1 MTKRPRICGPLS
13 LLLLAGLV
21 ANPELASATSIALQ
35 VPGGAVNGEIIKVK
49 VQVVGG
55 SEGIS
60 FETEGLQYV
69 RGYFDHCGF
78 CGKPCLVNDRIQ
90 PCPSPPDACCGPYC
104 LSCSYSSGHEFSDRW
119 YGGPTVEYRVNAC
132 LGTSPTRARIRGKWY
147 GGSHEGPFY
156 TPWYEIAVG
165 NPIVASFNYV
175 PADPLCAGDPI
186 LFINTSC
193 GGTEWSWDFGDGE
206 SAEGR
211 TVVHTFTNP
220 GSYPVTLTV
229 RSSSGIDTETRTLD
243 LSGDCATIQG
253 RVTDTVDGSG
263 LAGATVEISRA
274 GWSKSVFTSPGGH
287 YTSRV
292 APDHT
297 YALVGAYPGYF
308 DSPPG
313 GASPGPNETVTVDLS
328 LTPEPEDWTTP
339 ELTALANL
347 GRQYDAI
354 ADPVNPFV
362 GNFFLTRTLFAFPG
376 RGGMDLAF
384 AASYNSY
391 LAGSDSSLGFGWTH
405 SLAMRV
411 EANGDDHTV
420 VMPDGSRRFFRK
432 SGTSYTPFNCATTSV
447 LADRSPDGWSLTFP
461 DGTAWLFDASGRLEK
476 ITNPRSHSI
485 TLTHSTQLD
494 RVTDS
499 MGRQIDLTWVG
510 GRIATITTPAAGGP
524 TAQLAYDGSGN
535 LTSLTDARG
544 HAWAFTYDAQ
554 HRLLT
559 ETDRRGVVVLTNTY
573 AGDGRIA
580 SQADAAGQLTTF
592 AASPL
597 AGSRL
602 QVVVTPP
609 SGNAITQVYG
619 ANGQLLR
626 VTDGEGHT
634 ASFGWD
640 AQGELA
646 AATDKLG
653 RTLAFENDSRGNLI
667 SATDRLGN
675 TTTVTYSGL
684 NQPAEITSPIGT
696 TRLTYLA
703 NGNPRDLW
711 LPDKYLALLSYDGQ
725 NQLTSVNHNG
735 RTWKYQYNAQGMR
748 TRIEDPTGKAYL
760 MTYDAAGRLTQVT
773 LPDGLG
779 TFQYTWDAG
788 SNLTTLTNPA
798 GHQTTFA
805 YDAEN
810 NVTSRTFVPTNATES
825 LTYDT
830 LGRVHTHTDA
840 MGGVTTYTYDVDSNV
855 VAVTDADGITT
866 QLAYDRRNL
875 LRTITYPSGSQETI
889 TRDANGRETALANS
903 LGHTWLAA
911 FDAEGRTTEV
921 RDPLGAVTRLL
932 RGPDSRD
939 LILTNAVGEKDRL
952 AFSALGDPTAVTAAN
967 GDGISTEYDLFG
979 SVGRLVDARGSEWR
993 LAYDKAARVTSVTGP
1008 DGASER
1014 YVYDALGRLTTLTRP
1029 SGEQVTFQYTPESR
1043 LSRVTLPGGSQV
1055 NFAYAYS
1062 GAGLAVTVTEPLGVS
1077 TLTYDKLERLIE
1089 RTDAQGNTVKF
1100 SYTLAG
1106 RLATVTYPGNRVLA
1120 YTYDGAGR
1128 LQRLADWTGKVTTLH
1143 YDAVDRLS
1151 RLDLPNG
1158 TATVYTYDPN
1168 SQLTSLAHLGTGGS
1182 PLLSHAITRDALGR
1196 VTSTSSTGTLA
1207 PDPGD
1212 ASRERGV
1219 DPSNR
1224 LLFENAGAALTT
1236 FAFDADGR
1244 QVERRQGAD
1253 VTTYSYDPHG
1263 NLSGVAGGG
1272 HTTTYVRDFD
1282 GSCLRTVAD
1291 GVETRYLRDGN
1302 ELWATL
1308 DAANTPTRF
1317 FVGAGSILYTLDP
1330 SGAARVLHTDPQG
1343 HVVGVTD
1350 GSGTLV
1356 ARFAYDPY
1364 GRTLAA
1370 EGQSELG
1377 WLGGHGV
1384 VTDDNGLVHT
1394 GVRMYDPASRRF
1406 LTEDPL
1412 GVLMAPN
1419 LYAYS
1424 DGDPLNFVDPSG
1436 TEGESVIWQLSGEWK
1451 QVTHVQTG
1459 GGKPMGVLARPR
1471 NIPTSSTVEVLT
1483 SGTPS
1488 YPSHQYPGSVRR
1500 WFKPRIPNP
1509 VGPPSSQ
1516 YTVRQNVFRPKGS
1529 ATWAESLEG
1538 GSFRGGAPRGY
1549 STARQRGFLPRN
1561 VPAKQIQFRPSGG
1574 WNGQLVRGIEGGAQ
1588 RTLTGKAVG
1597 SSAGRLLG
1605 RAVTPDLLPMV
1616 GYETA
1621 RFASSSLVYIYNENT
1636 GRYESGDEVVANSF
1650 LPGQVAA
1657 WAPPEDSKFEFKKR
1671 LHKIKKDFFAGLKR
1685 NAPSK

>member
-1 MTKRPRICGPLS
+1 MTKRFGICGPLS
-13 LLLLAGLV
+13 LLLLAGV
-21 ANPELASATSIALQ
+21 AANPDLASATSIALH

-78 CGKPCLVNDRIQ
+78 CGKPCLVNDKIQ

-104 LSCSYSSGHEFSDRW
+104 LSCFYSAGHEFSDRW

-147 GGSHEGPFY
+147 GGSHEGPYY

-165 NPIVASFNYV
+165 NPIVASFNHV

-186 LFINTSC
+186 LFVNTSC
-193 GGTEWSWDFGDGE
+193 GGTDWHWDFGDGE

-211 TVVHTFTNP
+211 TTLHTFTNP

-229 RSSSGIDTETRTLD
+229 TSSSGIDNETRTLN
-243 LSGDCATIQG
+243 LRGDCATIQG
-253 RVTDTVDGSG
+253 TVRDNVDGSA
-263 LAGATVEISRA
+263 LAGATVEISRS
-274 GWSKSVFTSPGGH
+274 GWSKRVPASTGGL
-287 YTSRV
+287 YTTRV

-297 YALVGAYPGYF
+297 YTLVGSYPGYF
-308 DSPPG
+308 DSPPD
-313 GASPGPNETVTVDLS
+313 GASPGPNETVTVDLA
-328 LTPEPEDWTTP
+328 LAPEPEDWTNP
-339 ELTALANL
+339 DLTALANL

-376 RGGMDLAF
+376 RMGTDLAF
-384 AASYNSY
+384 AVSYNSH
-391 LAGSDSSLGFGWTH
+391 LAGSDGPLGFGWTH

-411 EANGDDHTV
+411 EENGDDHTV
-420 VMPDGSRRFFRK
+420 VMHDGSRRFFRK
-432 SGTSYTPFNCATTSV
+432 GGTTYIPYNCITTATLT
-447 LADRSPDGWSLTFP
+447 DRSPAGWSLTFP
-461 DGTAWLFDASGRLEK
+461 EGTAWLFDASGRLEK
-476 ITNPRSHSI
+476 ITNPRNHSI

-494 RVTDS
+494 RITDS
-499 MGRQIDLTWVG
+499 TGRQIDLTWAG
-510 GRIATITTPAAGGP
+510 GRIATITAPAPAAGGP
-524 TAQLAYDGSGN
+524 TAQLAYDGNGN

-544 HAWAFTYDAQ
+544 HAWTFTYDAQ

-573 AGDGRIA
+573 AGDGRVA

-592 AASPL
+592 AATPL
-597 AGSRL
+597 VGGRL

-626 VTDGEGHT
+626 ITDGEGHT

-640 AQGELA
+640 VRGNLA

-675 TTTVTYSGL
+675 TTTLTYSSL
-684 NQPAEITSPIGT
+684 NQPAEITSSSGT

-711 LPDKYLALLSYDGQ
+711 LPDKYLALLSYDAQ

-735 RTWKYQYNAQGMR
+735 RTWKYQYNTQGMR
-748 TRIEDPTGKAYL
+748 TRIEDPTGKAFL
-760 MTYDAAGRLTQVT
+760 MTYDAAGRLTQVS

-779 TFQYTWDAG
+779 SFQYTWDAS
-788 SNLTTLTNPA
+788 SNLTSVTNPA
-798 GHQTTFA
+798 GHLTTFV

-840 MGGVTTYTYDVDSNV
+840 TGGVTTYTYDADSNV
-855 VAVTDADGITT
+855 VAVTDADGMTT

-875 LRTITYPSGSQETI
+875 LRTITYSSGSQESI
-889 TRDANGRETALANS
+889 SRDANGRETALTNS
-903 LGHTWLAA
+903 LGHTWQAA
-911 FDAEGRTTEV
+911 FDAEGRTTEL
-921 RDPLGAVTRLL
+921 RDPMGAVTRLL
-932 RGPDSRD
+932 RGPGSRD
-939 LILTNAVGEKDRL
+939 LTMTNAAGEKDRL
-952 AFSALGDPTAVTAAN
+952 AFSALGEPTAVTAAN
-967 GDGISTEYDLFG
+967 GDGIRTEYDLFG

-993 LAYDKAARVTSVTGP
+993 LAYDKAARVTAVTGP

-1014 YVYDALGRLTTLTRP
+1014 YAYDALGRLITLTRP
-1029 SGEQVTFQYTPESR
+1029 SGEQVAYQYTPESR
-1043 LSRVTLPGGSQV
+1043 LSRITLPGGSQV

-1062 GAGLAVTVTEPLGVS
+1062 AAGLVVTVTEPLGVS
-1077 TLTYDKLERLIE
+1077 TYTYDKLDRLIE
-1089 RTDAQGNTVKF
+1089 RTDAQGNTVKLAY
-1100 SYTLAG
+1100 SAAG
-1106 RLATVTYPGNRVLA
+1106 RLAAVTYPGNRVLA

-1128 LQRLADWTGKVTTLH
+1128 LHRLTDWTGKVTTLH
-1143 YDAVDRLS
+1143 YDAVDRIS

-1168 SQLTSLAHLGTGGS
+1168 SQLASLTHLGTGGS
-1182 PLLSHAITRDALGR
+1182 TFLSYVITRDALGR
-1196 VTSTSSTGTLA
+1196 VISMSSTGTLA

-1212 ASRERGV
+1212 ANHERGV

-1224 LLFENAGAALTT
+1224 LLFENAGAELTT

-1244 QVERRQGAD
+1244 QVERRRGAD
-1253 VTTYSYDPHG
+1253 VTTYNYDPHG
-1263 NLSGVAGGG
+1263 NLAGVAGGG
-1272 HTTTYVRDFD
+1272 RTTTYVRNFD
-1282 GSCLRTVAD
+1282 GSCLRTVID

-1308 DAANTPTRF
+1308 DAANTATRF
-1317 FVGAGSILYTLDP
+1317 FVGAGAILYTLDP

-1364 GRTLAA
+1364 GRTLAT

-1384 VTDDNGLVHT
+1384 VTDDNGLLHA

-1412 GVLMAPN
+1412 GALVSPN
-1419 LYAYS
+1419 LYAYT
-1424 DGDPLNFVDPSG
+1424 DGDPLNFVDPAGLQAEGTLVWPAKVFSG
-1436 TEGESVIWQLSGEWK
+1436 TLLYPTPRMPTGWTPDTFKAHVDWIEKGMELGRDAGYLSPSPGFPAKVGEVYITDTSAEEFLRFQGKYYER
-1451 QVTHVQTG
+1451 QVANLDH
-1459 GGKPMGVLARPR
+1459 
-1471 NIPTSSTVEVLT
+1471 
-1483 SGTPS
+1483 
-1488 YPSHQYPGSVRR
+1488 
-1500 WFKPRIPNP
+1500 W
-1509 VGPPSSQ
+1509 
-1516 YTVRQNVFRPKGS
+1516 
-1529 ATWAESLEG
+1529 LEQ
-1538 GSFRGGAPRGY
+1538 GAPKQLDPADRRLVQRTGNQWARKGVKSTWTTRGN
-1549 STARQRGFLPRN
+1549 SVG
-1561 VPAKQIQFRPSGG
+1561 
-1574 WNGQLVRGIEGGAQ
+1574 GQLVRGIEGGAQ
-1588 RTLTGKAVG
+1588 RTVVGKAVR

-1605 RAVTPDLLPMV
+1605 RFLTPDVLPMV

-1621 RFASSSLVYIYNENT
+1621 RFASSNLVYIYNENT

-1657 WAPPEDSKFEFKKR
+1657 WAPPEDSQFEFKKR